1 MPFSVDSTFD
11 RSRIMLIIDQGRT
24 DLTDMTT
31 RRSLLHLQENLV
43 SLEWTYDSAAGG
55 FGEATVSAKVAE
67 GTWARKQLE
76 ARNFST
82 AHIYWHPPETEGPV
96 LMSDYD
102 SHEGEFLLWSGMVS
116 DVDLSP
122 KTDIVQMTLMGLGE
136 FLGLAEV
143 DRTYTGTTI
152 GGVRTIEDHAAS
164 DAAAAGLMSWV
175 LDTSDAGY
183 KEILSDGATQK
194 KIFYS
199 EGRATIAA
207 HTDNLAQYLGGHPQ
221 VAWGVR
227 NNGGA
232 SGRGQYYFSMVAD
245 PGREQTSSDAEFDAR
260 VAPYVSPLE
269 VVNVTAE
276 DDTSQVYNAARVFK
290 PWDGIGTGRILSY
303 GEAENTV
310 SINRI
315 GRREKTI
322 SDASAEDSTQL
333 ADRAAA
339 FVAANSSPEVTVA
352 AEILHDPRPA
362 SSPNAG
368 GGEYVPLLSALKSG
382 ATKISIPF
390 QERSG
395 QDRSNRGDA
404 LNSRFDPG
412 FSDRIYLKRDTTDA
426 ATLLIDCRSGSPSK
440 TVPNAPSGI
449 YSGSPNWK
457 SGGDLDASMTVYNLQ
472 MKWTDTTE
480 LPDGAGAGV
489 LLKSV
494 AVCEWDRQLFFALVA
509 QGTTPQTYAP
519 ALYYRDSSGVWHD
532 VGAFTNHFGS
542 TISKVQLLGGINIV
556 LAGGSTIGGT
566 DDTAIASFA
575 GRIYFVSGAEDD
587 PSGLRTLVWYGS
599 KNIATTSVL
608 QTDGARTFMVNKSFG
623 SGMANGSSQPGI
635 SRSVEI
641 SEVSVYGSLQETMDD
656 GGTTVH
662 AINGE
667 DFADFADGIVY
678 QQPLFRNANKL
689 VVDTHIGC
697 SRSVE
702 DADVTV
708 AETRRMVHLA
718 YANTGSFTEGGDFA
732 HVISGTDGS
741 GMVEESATYF
751 RRHNTWLLGPGDSGY
766 ASALGPDLTLSP
778 RVVSCAL
785 EGGKIRIR
793 MEGNGRPFSATYMIE
808 THSKDIDTA
817 LSNQQVGA
825 T

>member
-1 MPFSVDSTFD
+1 MPFSIDSAFD
-11 RSRIMLIIDQGRT
+11 QARITLIIDQGRS
-24 DLTDMTT
+24 DLTDAAT

-55 FGEATVSAKVAE
+55 FGEATASAKVAE

-102 SHEGEFLLWSGMVS
+102 SHEGEFLLWSGFLS

-122 KTDIVQMTLMGLGE
+122 KSDIVQMTLMGLGE
-136 FLGLAEV
+136 FLGLAQA
-143 DRTYTGTTI
+143 DRTYTGGTV
-152 GGVRTIEDHAAS
+152 GGVKTIEDHAAS
-164 DAAAAGLMSWV
+164 DAAAAGVQSWI

-194 KIFYS
+194 KIYYS
-199 EGRATIAA
+199 EGYATIAA
-207 HTDNLAQYLGGHPQ
+207 HTENLARYLGGHPQ
-221 VAWGVR
+221 VAWGIR

-245 PGREQTSSDAEFDAR
+245 PGREQASSDAEFEAR
-260 VAPYVSPLE
+260 SVPYVSPIE
-269 VVNVTAE
+269 VVNVSAE
-276 DDTSQVYNAARVFK
+276 DDTSQVYNAARIFK
-290 PWDGIGTGRILSY
+290 PWDGVESGRILRY

-310 SINRI
+310 SVNRI

-322 SDASAEDSTQL
+322 SDTSAEDSTQL

-339 FVAANSSPEVTVA
+339 FVAANSSPEVTVS

-382 ATKISIPF
+382 TTKIAIPF

-395 QDRSNRGDA
+395 QERSNRGDA
-404 LNSRFDPG
+404 LNSRFDPA

-426 ATLLIDCRSGSPSK
+426 ATFLVDCRSGNPSK

-472 MKWTDTTE
+472 MKWTESSE
-480 LPDGAGAGV
+480 LADGGGAGV

-494 AVCEWDRQLFFALVA
+494 AVCEWDRQLFFILLA

-519 ALYYRDSSGVWHD
+519 GLYYRDSGGSWND
-532 VGAFTNHFGS
+532 VGAFTNYYGS
-542 TISKVQLLGGINIV
+542 TITKAQLLAGVNIV
-556 LAGGSTIGGT
+556 LSGYSTIGGA
-566 DDTAIASFA
+566 DDTEIDGFA
-575 GRIYFVSGAEDD
+575 GRIYMVSGAKDD
-587 PSGLRTLVWYGS
+587 PAGLRTLLWYGS
-599 KNIATTSVL
+599 KSITTTSVL
-608 QTDGARTFMVNKSFG
+608 QTDGNRSFMLNKNFG
-623 SGMANGSSQPGI
+623 TDATNGSSQPGL
-635 SRSVEI
+635 SRTVEI
-641 SEVSVYGSLQETMDD
+641 SEVSVYGSLQETISS
-656 GGTTVH
+656 GGATLH
-662 AINGE
+662 AINGDKFV
-667 DFADFADGIVY
+667 DFADEIVY

-697 SRSVE
+697 SRAVE
-702 DADVTV
+702 SDDVTV
-708 AETRRMVHLA
+708 AETKRMVHLA
-718 YANTGSFTEGGDFA
+718 YANTGSFTGGGDFA
-732 HVISGTDGS
+732 HVISGTAGS
-741 GMVEESATYF
+741 GMVEDTTSNF

-778 RVVSCAL
+778 RVVSCSL
-785 EGGKIRIR
+785 EGGKIRIQ
-793 MEGNGRPFSATYMIE
+793 MEGNGRPFSASYMIE
-808 THSKDIDTA
+808 TQSKDIDTA
-817 LSNQQVGA
+817 LKNQQVGA